1 MSNEEFWRFNR
12 ELERV
17 SQLRHDVADV
27 LGRMVT
33 ELAMLGKND
42 PSCRGYYEAETR
54 YWDAQRGEA
63 LKLMDQIVSMA
74 TRGQLPMTHALEGGR
89 IVQIGNLNV
98 TGDVVISTIEG
109 SDNIVGKGVDQDV
122 QERSS

>member
-1 MSNEEFWRFNR
+1 MSYEEFWKFNR

-17 SQLRHDVADV
+17 TQLRHDVADV

-33 ELAMLGKND
+33 ELALLGKND
-42 PSCRGYYEAETR
+42 PSCRGYYETETR
-54 YWDAQRGEA
+54 YWDSQRAEA

-74 TRGQLPMTHALEGGR
+74 TRGQLPVTHTMDGGR
-89 IVQIGNLNV
+89 VVQIGNLNV
-98 TGDVVISTIEG
+98 SGDVVISTIEG

-122 QERSS
+122 NEK